1 MAESS
6 GGIGGGM
13 VAIFGSIVGLAVIA
27 VIVSSRAQTAS
38 ILQALGGAAGTAI
51 GAATAPV
58 TGASSTTSSV
68 TPIKLPGQ

>member
-6 GGIGGGM
+6 GGTGAI
-13 VAIFGSIVGLAVIA
+13 VAIFGSLIGLAVIA
-27 VIVSSRAQTAS
+27 VIVSQRAQTSS
-38 ILQALGGAAGTAI
+38 ILQALGSAAGTAI

-58 TGASSTTSSV
+58 TGSSTSGASV

>member
-6 GGIGGGM
+6 GGTGAI
-13 VAIFGSIVGLAVIA
+13 VAIFGSLIGLAVIA
-27 VIVSSRAQTAS
+27 VIVSQRAQTAS
-38 ILQALGGAAGTAI
+38 ILGALGSAAGTAI

-68 TPIKLPGQ
+68 TPLKLPGQ